1 MKKNYLKYIFYLF
14 KIIYNWDQWDKII
27 LEFVI
32 FS

>member
-14 KIIYNWDQWDKII
+14 KIIYNWDHWDKII